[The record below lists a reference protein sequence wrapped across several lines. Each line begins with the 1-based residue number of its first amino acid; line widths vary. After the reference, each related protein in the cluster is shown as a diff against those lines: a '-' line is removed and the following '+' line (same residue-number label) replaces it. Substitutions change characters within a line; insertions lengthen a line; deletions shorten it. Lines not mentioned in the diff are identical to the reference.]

1 VGAVGPVAAD
11 RGRAVGKQRDPPG
24 TNRARASETLEAT
37 LAGLGHAGAV
47 RAAVVPR
54 HGPAEVIEVRDD
66 WPEPDP
72 PGPGEVLVAVQA
84 AGLNPSDVKIR
95 AGVGARGGGAIEFPY
110 VAGREAAGRV
120 VQRGAGVEELEP
132 GDEVF
137 AFFGWGARPGGHAER
152 LVVAASALA
161 RRPPGVPVEQAA
173 GLPLAGLT
181 ALQGLEA
188 LGARPGERV
197 LVTSGSGGV
206 GHLGVQIAVA
216 LGLEVIA
223 TTGPANLDFVR
234 ELGVADVLDYRDPD
248 HRQGLREVSYL
259 LDSVGPG
266 NIMSYLSCLSRGARV
281 AAVAGAPSD
290 VPDGITVTPIRCEA
304 SSERLS
310 WLAALMNEGRLSVTV
325 QQVFPLQDA
334 AAAHRLLE
342 GGHVRGKLVLSV
354 GP

>member
-1 VGAVGPVAAD
+1 M
-11 RGRAVGKQRDPPG
+11 
-24 TNRARASETLEAT
+24 
-37 LAGLGHAGAV
+37 

-54 HGPAEVIEVRDD
+54 HGPAEVIEVRGD

-84 AGLNPSDVKIR
+84 AGLNPSDTKIR
-95 AGVGARGGGAIEFPY
+95 AGGGRQRGDVELPY

-120 VQRGAGVEELEP
+120 VEVGPGVEAPEP
-132 GDEVF
+132 GQEVF

-161 RRPPGVPVEQAA
+161 LRPLGVPVDEAA

-188 LGARPGERV
+188 LGARAGERV

-223 TTGPANLDFVR
+223 TAGPANLDFVR
-234 ELGVADVLDYRDPD
+234 GLGAAEVLDYRRED
-248 HRQGLREVSYL
+248 HVRRLQEIPYL
-259 LDSVGPG
+259 LDSVGPE
-266 NIMSYLSCLSRGARV
+266 NIESYLSCLSERAKV
-281 AAVAGAPSD
+281 AAVAGVPSE
-290 VPDGITVTPIRCEA
+290 VPAGISLTPIRCEA
-304 SSERLS
+304 SSERLTR
-310 WLAALMNEGRLSVTV
+310 LAHLMTEGRLSVTV
-325 QQVFPLQDA
+325 QQVFPLEDEA
-334 AAAHRLLE
+334 EAHRLLE
-342 GGHVRGKLVLSV
+342 GGHVRGKLVI
-354 GP
+354 GIDE